1 VQLKPDPLDGAS
13 EAGVRANVTA
23 IWSKA
28 KQILLPYE
36 GSASQLYILD
46 VPISECGAVID
57 LFARFVDQPELVGL
71 NNYWDE
77 PRPLTAELR
86 SQLLSHT
93 DKSTTHQLRGA
104 HAGRENVSLFLWLD
118 YDSRTLDA
126 ELVFWSDQLFPQPDD
141 DSACIQSFQPYI
153 DLAER
158 IRERSP
164 ASECV
169 VSASETGDPRDDRD
183 KPWTCWW

>member
-1 VQLKPDPLDGAS
+1 MHADAS
-13 EAGVRANVTA
+13 A

-28 KQILLPYE
+28 RRVLLPYE

-46 VPISECGAVID
+46 VPVSECGAVVD
-57 LFARFVDQPELVGL
+57 LFAGFVEKPELVGL
-71 NNYWDE
+71 NSDWDE
-77 PRPLTAELR
+77 PRPMTAELR

-93 DKSTTHQLRGA
+93 DSTTTHQLRGV
-104 HAGRENVSLFLWLD
+104 HAERENVALFLWLD
-118 YDSRTLDA
+118 SESRTLDA
-126 ELVFWSDQLFPQPDD
+126 ELVFWSDQLFPQPEEQ
-141 DSACIQSFQPYI
+141 SACIQSFQPYV

-158 IRERSP
+158 IRARSP

-169 VSASETGDPRDDRD
+169 LSASEAGDPRDERG